1 MDGVL
6 RCSRYSFG
14 PNRLH
19 YCGPDRNREM
29 LQYLRADAS
38 DPGLRGMLEQ
48 FSTLYPYLQRI
59 AQSNRIPDP
68 FDERVVE
75 AYWIGNDLL
84 ENVSRQSFFEH
95 LRDGVRLKDRMK
107 GKEFDRLGDKIR
119 LGALPHHSFHV
130 LDVWLRTGH
139 VEREHTIESMDNCRI
154 SWGTVAHVAGPN
166 ITLMSEPL
174 RYENGK
180 LSLSA
185 PEKKTV
191 IRALDAPPDL
201 EQLEPGNIITLHWN
215 VPCEV
220 ITPAQ
225 AAALR
230 KYTIRHLQLANLTL

>member
-29 LQYLRADAS
+29 LAYLNEKAS

-59 AQSNRIPDP
+59 AQSNRIADP

-84 ENVSRQSFFEH
+84 EAVSRQSFFEH
-95 LRDGVRLKDRMK
+95 LRDGVRLKDRMS
-107 GKEFDRLGDKIR
+107 GKEFEHLEEKIR

-139 VEREHTIESMDNCRI
+139 VEREHTVESMDHCRI
-154 SWGTVAHVAGPN
+154 SWGTVQSIRGPN
-166 ITLMSEPL
+166 IIVRSEPL

-180 LSLSA
+180 LALGA
-185 PEKKTV
+185 PEQKTI
-191 IRALDAPPDL
+191 IRALDAPADL
-201 EQLEPGNIITLHWN
+201 DQLKPGDLITLHWN

-220 ITPAQ
+220 ITPVQ

-230 KYTIRHLQLANLTL
+230 KYTMRHLQLANLTL